1 MEATVLKRTGMC
13 EEEAFRK
20 MPPPWNKLLLSLI
33 KKQEHRRHD
42 DKKSV
47 DLPQRINHLSDKALR
62 FNSVT
67 LGTKSQCV
75 FQIIVPADLEHR
87 KEKQKGAHTHP
98 GAVQDLHTQSL
109 VIIPLS

>member
-1 MEATVLKRTGMC
+1 MEGTVLKRTGMC
-13 EEEAFRK
+13 EEEAFRE
-20 MPPPWNKLLLSLI
+20 MPLPWNKLLLSLI
-33 KKQEHRRHD
+33 KKQEHRRHY

-47 DLPQRINHLSDKALR
+47 DLSQRINHLLDKALH

-75 FQIIVPADLEHR
+75 FQIIVPAGLEHR
-87 KEKQKGAHTHP
+87 EEKQKGVHTHP
-98 GAVQDLHTQSL
+98 GAVQNLHTQSH